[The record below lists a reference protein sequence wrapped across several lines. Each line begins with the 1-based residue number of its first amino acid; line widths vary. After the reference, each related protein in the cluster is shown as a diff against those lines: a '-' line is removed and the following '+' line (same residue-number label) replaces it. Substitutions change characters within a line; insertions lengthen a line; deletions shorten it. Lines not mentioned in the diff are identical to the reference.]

1 MNRFFDYLFFELIK
15 SCLRL
20 YHVYCSCRYKI
31 FEPAWT
37 VPRGYVFLIP
47 NAYRE
52 LIHDTVRVLH
62 VCTTKQCNLMFSF
75 GRTNKNTTTETPS
88 KQFLYIEMTSNNS
101 NSNSKKQK
109 KIRWCYDDRNNDDG
123 GGGVDESTKTDHHDI
138 SISQDHCVVEII
150 RPSREDVD
158 DDDDLISNLDVELS
172 VDRRQYDD
180 NEDCFVEKRAFE
192 LYDVASD
199 LYSTTYKRHEQ
210 QKVEEDD
217 NRGERQYDC
226 IFDYFYWY
234 QQALNKVE
242 EAITVFEILDIDAHC
257 LGGTSVAY
265 LLLSSCHV
273 KLFELLQEHNHSSDA
288 HDHRHHPQQKEQEQ
302 YYQKQALISCLIS
315 LRIQRNYFYPNH
327 VPIHELHRKILRTL
341 GLWSTDITII
351 ERYISRS
358 LATEKIADRLYHK
371 SKDCDEAI
379 YEYENA
385 ITIEKRLVQ
394 IVFDASFCAANMMT
408 TTTTTTMLGADER
421 NNKNRTTFRTYNSSS
436 HDGTV
441 DQKSSSTYDDHPT
454 ITRLVRKIAIVRI
467 AAAAAASATAGRNT
481 DHQQDDIQSSSSSRL
496 HTSYQC
502 RQRLGKMHQ
511 PLPRREQSHLNSCDN
526 CRDDVDIDELNYQV
540 KLTTMRGVKNGH
552 HESPYSIISSS
563 IQNEDD
569 QQRTSNDGF
578 FTSQIRLGDLFVAQ
592 RKYHMACQ
600 EYAKICG

>member
-1 MNRFFDYLFFELIK
+1 M
-15 SCLRL
+15 
-20 YHVYCSCRYKI
+20 YCSCRYKI

-109 KIRWCYDDRNNDDG
+109 KIRWCYDDRNNDDD

-358 LATEKIADRLYHK
+358 LTTEKIADRLYHK
-371 SKDCDEAI
+371 SKDYDEAI

-467 AAAAAASATAGRNT
+467 AAANAAAAASAAAKTAGSRNRN
-481 DHQQDDIQSSSSSRL
+481 HQQDDLQSSTSSF

-502 RQRLGKMHQ
+502 RQRLGNMHQ
-511 PLPRREQSHLNSCDN
+511 PIPRQDETYLNSCDN
-526 CRDDVDIDELNYQV
+526 CRDDVDIDELNYPRTP
-540 KLTTMRGVKNGH
+540 TTTSMRGVNNGH
-552 HESPYSIISSS
+552 HHQSPHSIISSS
-563 IQNEDD
+563 SIRNNEDEDDD
-569 QQRTSNDGF
+569 QHHRTTPSNDGF
-578 FTSQIRLGDLFVAQ
+578 FTSHIWLGDLFVAQ
-592 RKYHMACQ
+592 RKYHVACQ
-600 EYAKICG
+600 EYAKIRG